1 MSIFGKS
8 GNQPTT
14 LSKDFS
20 RSPRAEIQRSVFNR
34 DHGLKTTIDAGKLY
48 PIFYDEALPG
58 DTFELDANGFGR
70 LATPINPYMDNLTSK
85 HFFSVS
91 HLELYGITGKSFVAN
106 KLILEI
112 VQTI

>member
-1 MSIFGKS
+1 MFGPK

-58 DTFELDANGFGR
+58 DTFDLDANGFGR
-70 LATPINPYMDNLTSK
+70 LATPINPYMDNL
-85 HFFSVS
+85 
-91 HLELYGITGKSFVAN
+91 Y
-106 KLILEI
+106 
-112 VQTI
+112 VQTLKVTQLHCL